1 MACFSSVLNAART
14 SVLKANVSI
23 VNCLPGASKLAASL
37 CALTLFWQQMED
49 IFVYIVF
56 FLVAVGG
63 GSDKSKQIGLK
74 QTNKQTNKQTRQNPK
89 EKEIQSKLELHSSQM
104 SLPLSQWS
112 SGIGADY
119 PFDKC
124 SVNKN
129 VSLEPQARQNTLCMA
144 FGQKGEMFC
153 CRLLMGSVNT

>member
-14 SVLKANVSI
+14 SVLKADVSI

-74 QTNKQTNKQTRQNPK
+74 QTNKQTNKQDKTQRK
-89 EKEIQSKLELHSSQM
+89 KKSSQN
-104 SLPLSQWS
+104 LNCILVRCP
-112 SGIGADY
+112 Y
-119 PFDKC
+119 H
-124 SVNKN
+124 
-129 VSLEPQARQNTLCMA
+129 
-144 FGQKGEMFC
+144 
-153 CRLLMGSVNT
+153 

>member
-1 MACFSSVLNAART
+1 MACFGSVLNAART
-14 SVLKANVSI
+14 SVLKADASI
-23 VNCLPGASKLAASL
+23 VNCLLGASKLAASL

-56 FLVAVGG
+56 FLVAIGGGG
-63 GSDKSKQIGLK
+63 GSDKSKQIDLK

-112 SGIGADY
+112 SGIAW
-119 PFDKC
+119 
-124 SVNKN
+124 SRL
-129 VSLEPQARQNTLCMA
+129 SL
-144 FGQKGEMFC
+144 
-153 CRLLMGSVNT
+153 